1 MRALLVE
8 DNDNDALLIR
18 EALSDAAVNL
28 QVERVGTGAD
38 CLKYLRK
45 EGEYAGTETV
55 HVVLL
60 DLNLPDMT
68 GAEVLQQIIA
78 SEKLQHTP
86 VVVVSTSDDQKDVLE
101 MYRLRCNSYV
111 VKPSNFD
118 DYVQTL
124 RTIFEYWSTVMVLPD
139 PDGLESP
146 GLVNPAP

>member
-1 MRALLVE
+1 AE
-8 DNDNDALLIR
+8 
-18 EALSDAAVNL
+18 
-28 QVERVGTGAD
+28 
-38 CLKYLRK
+38 K
-45 EGEYAGTETV
+45 ETV
-55 HVVLL
+55 HIVLL

-68 GAEVLQQIIA
+68 GAEVLQQITS
-78 SEKLQHTP
+78 SEKLRHTP

-146 GLVNPAP
+146 GLVNPTQ